1 MNKLASVVIV
11 CSNILTLELSNYR
24 SVTIVFSCSLVD
36 SKKIDQDA
44 KIPQETLN
52 GLKSLGLFGMQIP
65 EEYGE

>member
-1 MNKLASVVIV
+1 MFL
-11 CSNILTLELSNYR
+11 
-24 SVTIVFSCSLVD
+24 FSVD

-44 KIPQETLN
+44 KIPPETLK